1 MIPVTKPFLAPREEY
16 NQYIDGIWDRNWL
29 TNNGPLVNELELDL
43 EEYLNLDDL
52 LFVSNGT
59 IALQMAI
66 KPLDLKSEII
76 TIPFSWLQGF
86 SYQ

>member
-1 MIPVTKPFLAPREEY
+1 MIPVTKPFLPPRAEY
-16 NQYIDGIWDRNWL
+16 DQYLDGIWNRNWL

-59 IALQMAI
+59 IAFQMAI
-66 KPLDLKSEII
+66 KPLDLKREII
-76 TIPFSWLQGF
+76 TIPFSCLQGF
-86 SYQ
+86 SHQ